1 MGAYFY
7 AIFSMIAAGVFL
19 PTMDTKTIMV
29 FTQSALLFIQVTFQG
44 MYDFMY
50 SYLYYLAVPMFHK
63 RKGLLYTTYMEMK
76 NYLIDFGKDACP
88 FCDVGEVN

>member
-44 MYDFMY
+44 MYDFFAKFVHIY
-50 SYLYYLAVPMFHK
+50 IILNVPMFHK
-63 RKGLLYTTYMEMK
+63 RKGLLFS
-76 NYLIDFGKDACP
+76 I
-88 FCDVGEVN
+88 

>member
-44 MYDFMY
+44 MYVF
-50 SYLYYLAVPMFHK
+50 L
-63 RKGLLYTTYMEMK
+63 TTKALKKYETFVDMHGFFK
-76 NYLIDFGKDACP
+76 SF
-88 FCDVGEVN
+88 F

>member
-1 MGAYFY
+1 MDTLLSTVTTMGAYFY

-50 SYLYYLAVPMFHK
+50 SYLYYLAAPMFHK
-63 RKGLLYTTYMEMK
+63 RKGLLYTIWK
-76 NYLIDFGKDACP
+76 
-88 FCDVGEVN
+88 